1 VGGLSRREERA
12 RKLVEE
18 GSVKRLVFLPSGR
31 ILWFVVGDEGDHL
44 VDKDVVFC
52 TCSHFYFRTIGQPS
66 NLCAHLAALDFAMA
80 SRRYESLT
88 MSDAEYA
95 TVLRLFFSDLLHRL
109 SRRA

>member
-1 VGGLSRREERA
+1 MEGLKRGEERA

-18 GSVKRLVFLPSGR
+18 GCVKRLLFMPSER
-31 ILWFVVGDEGDHL
+31 ILWIVVGDEGDNL
-44 VDKDVVFC
+44 VDKDVNFC

-66 NLCAHLAALDFAMA
+66 NLCAHLAALDLAVA

-88 MSDAEYA
+88 MSDAEYV
-95 TVLRLFFSDLLHRL
+95 TVLRLFFSDLLYRL